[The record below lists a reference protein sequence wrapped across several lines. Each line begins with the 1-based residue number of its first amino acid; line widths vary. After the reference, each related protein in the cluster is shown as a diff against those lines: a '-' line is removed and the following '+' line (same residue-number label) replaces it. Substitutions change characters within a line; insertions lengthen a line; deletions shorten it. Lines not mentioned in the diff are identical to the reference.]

1 MSVTSLKIW
10 GDAVIT
16 NAKLSH
22 YATRLAAVVTGLA
35 VYAGHQPAALAQQ
48 SNQQSRSTIEEI
60 TVSARR
66 VEESLQDAA
75 VTVTAL
81 DGNFLNEQGIN
92 SVNDVV
98 LFSPGANFTAFNK
111 MQAEFSLRG
120 VSSQSEG
127 ASGDSSIVT
136 VIDNV
141 VVSKEFMK
149 NPTFFDMERV
159 EILRG
164 PQGTTFGRN
173 ASSGLIHLISKRPT
187 FDNSIGVLA
196 DVGNRDIL
204 NLEGFVNGA
213 ISENLAGR
221 FAARLQSHG
230 GFTDDWVQGG
240 RDLGAEEAVAFRGS
254 LLWNPTDTVQVY
266 LKAEYNE
273 DDDENPAIRKG
284 RDCSIVYQGDFPD
297 PSIVGA
303 PQPPWSQF
311 PNWTDSCDPW
321 ESTISDDDTSLGEFF
336 LEREITN
343 ITAEVAWDL
352 SDSVTLTSVTGY
364 IDGNSDYLI
373 DTHGGPNNSMFQ
385 SVQNDANQFSQEF
398 RLDNHA
404 SGAPLR
410 WLAGLYYLTD
420 EQTRDDQNIFYVDD
434 AVNDPQAASGF
445 RPETR
450 DVKETANET
459 ESIGIFGDI
468 AYDFSDRWTGS
479 FGFRYSEDDKDYQ
492 VAHYGWGWGGPIA
505 ALSDIDENGD
515 RINGC
520 VFAPGG
526 PPDFGDRFCGS
537 PTNPVGF
544 TTPVPASNSWDNTS
558 FKASLDYR
566 LTDDKLI
573 YGLISQGYKT
583 GGFQSEPANPLDAV
597 VPFDEETVT
606 NYELGFK
613 GDFGDRFRLNA
624 TVFMADYEDLQLFLF
639 QNSPTGDFTQV
650 TRNAANADI
659 SGLEGEFI
667 WQPTDNL
674 RLSGSF
680 AFIESELVDALLD
693 TDEDPST
700 PPTDFSGTRPD
711 NTPEW
716 SGTFVASY
724 DIPLASGALI
734 SLRGDW
740 RGLSDVFDDIGED
753 PNRRHDSYGVFGAR
767 ATYFSASG
775 NWSVALWGRNL
786 TEEDFTVNVGP
797 YQPNLN
803 QLNFSYGA
811 PLTYGATFN
820 YTMSAN

>member
-1 MSVTSLKIW
+1 M
-10 GDAVIT
+10 IT
-16 NAKLSH
+16 NNTHSRRSA
-22 YATRLAAVVTGLA
+22 RVAAALTGSIVMLCQ
-35 VYAGHQPAALAQQ
+35 VPIALAQNSGQ
-48 SNQQSRSTIEEI
+48 DEVSPLDEI

-75 VTVTAL
+75 VTVTAM
-81 DGNFLNEQGIN
+81 DSEFLINQGIN

-111 MQAEFSLRG
+111 MQHEYSLRG

-149 NPTFFDMERV
+149 NPLFFDMERV
-159 EILRG
+159 EVLRG

-173 ASSGLIHLISKRPT
+173 ASSGLVHLITKRPT
-187 FDNSIGVLA
+187 FDNSAGVML

-204 NLEGFVNGA
+204 NAEVFVNGG

-230 GFTDDWVQGG
+230 GFTDEPGSN
-240 RDLGAEEAVAFRGS
+240 RDLGAEEATAFRGS
-254 LLWNPTDTVQVY
+254 LLWQPNEDVQVY

-273 DDDENPAIRKG
+273 DDDENPSIRKG
-284 RDCSIVYQGDFPD
+284 RDCSIVYQGDFPQ

-303 PQPPWSQF
+303 PQPGWTQF

-321 ESTISDDDTSLGEFF
+321 ESTISQSNTSAGPFF

-343 ITAEVAWDL
+343 LTAEVQWNL
-352 SDSVTLTSVTGY
+352 SEAVTLTSVTGF
-364 IDGNSDYLI
+364 IDGESDYLI
-373 DTHGGPNNSMFQ
+373 DAHGGPNNSMFQ
-385 SVQNDANQFSQEF
+385 STQNEADQFSQEL

-404 SGAPLR
+404 SGEGLR
-410 WLAGLYYLTD
+410 WLAGLYYLSD
-420 EQTRDDQNIFYVDD
+420 DQARDDQNIFYVDG
-434 AVNDPQAASGF
+434 AVGDPQALSGT

-450 DVKETANET
+450 DVKQTTNET
-459 ESIGIFGDI
+459 TSLGIFGDL
-468 AYDFSDRWTGS
+468 AYDFSDTLTGS
-479 FGFRYSEDDKDYQ
+479 LGFRYSDDEKDYTA
-492 VAHYGWGWGGPIA
+492 AHFGWGWGGPIA
-505 ALSDIDENGD
+505 ALSDIDANGN

-520 VFAPGG
+520 VFAPDG
-526 PPDFGDRFCGS
+526 PPTFGDRFCGS
-537 PTNPVGF
+537 PAAPVGF
-544 TTPVPASNSWDNTS
+544 TTPVATSNSWDNTS
-558 FKASLDYR
+558 FKASLEYT
-566 LTDDKLI
+566 LSDDKLI

-583 GGFQSEPANPLDAV
+583 GGFQPEPANPLDAV

-613 GDFGDRFRLNA
+613 GDFNDRFRLNA
-624 TVFMADYEDLQLFLF
+624 TLFFADYEDLQLFLF

-667 WQPTDNL
+667 WQAADNL
-674 RLSGSF
+674 RFSGSF
-680 AFIESELVDALLD
+680 AFIDSELQDALLD
-693 TDEDPST
+693 TDEDPAT

-716 SGTFVASY
+716 TGTFIANY
-724 DIPLASGALI
+724 DIPMQSGALI
-734 SLRGDW
+734 SLRADW
-740 RGLSDVFDDIGED
+740 RGSSDVFDDIGED
-753 PNRRHDSYGVFGAR
+753 PNRRHFSYNVFGAR
-767 ATYFSASG
+767 ATYYSADG
-775 NWSVALWGRNL
+775 AWSVALWGRNL
-786 TEEDFTVNVGP
+786 GEEDYTVNVGP

-803 QLNFSYGA
+803 QLNFAYGA
-811 PLTYGATFN
+811 PRTYGATFTYN
-820 YTMSAN
+820 VGQ